1 MNKIEIGQ
9 IIQVL
14 IGDEV
19 LEAEC
24 VSVHMN
30 ECSTVKETCYMLRSA
45 ETNDQ
50 ETVRFSITVVERKGE
65 DSRLD
70 TRA

>member
-9 IIQVL
+9 TIQVL
-14 IGDEV
+14 IEDEV

-24 VSVHMN
+24 VSVHTN
-30 ECSTVKETCYMLRSA
+30 ECSTVKETCYMMTSTK
-45 ETNDQ
+45 TNDQ
-50 ETVRFSITVVERKGE
+50 ETVRFNITVVKIKDE